1 MIGEHSDIIDCTFRN
16 KVIISGRQGEFK
28 LSGFLT
34 GMRGNSIF
42 IIKNG
47 FYVRI
52 GVDNGI
58 RNRTFRREYNTF
70 YKGVCKGLTG
80 PEGCQK
86 TGEKHYYTKP
96 EKHGNQVVNR
106 LNIMVMTIFS
116 VILVY

>member
-1 MIGEHSDIIDCTFRN
+1 MIGKHGSITDHPFRN
-16 KVIISGRQGEFK
+16 KVIISGRQGEFE
-28 LSGFLT
+28 LSGFLSRT
-34 GMRGNSIF
+34 GGYGVFLIEKRCH
-42 IIKNG
+42 
-47 FYVRI
+47 VRI

-86 TGEKHYYTKP
+86 TGEKYYSAKP

-106 LNIMVMTIFS
+106 LI
-116 VILVY
+116 